1 RTLAGVLECPATEE
15 TYWALPGE
23 GAFLNGR
30 RIAVRRPAAM
40 VEIGGPKP
48 LIGLMPAEWQGRLSR
63 VPYIPSLAYRLAM
76 VANGRLDATFVK
88 PNAHD
93 WDIAAADL
101 ILREAGGALLD
112 QNGRAPRYAGEVIHH
127 GALVAGSGELLAVL
141 SGIIAGLDG

>member
-1 RTLAGVLECPATEE
+1 
-15 TYWALPGE
+15 
-23 GAFLNGR
+23 
-30 RIAVRRPAAM
+30 M

-48 LIGLMPAEWQGRLSR
+48 LVGLLPAEWQGRLNR

-76 VANGRLDATFVK
+76 VANGMLDATFVK

-112 QNGRAPRYAGEVIHH
+112 QKGRAPRYAGEVISH

-141 SGIIAGLDG
+141 SGIIAGQDS